1 MDENI
6 ALASYH
12 RMTAVVYWESAKML
26 NESFEARGQP
36 IVGNRMA
43 VPFYYL
49 ACHAAEML
57 LKCALLKRNVL
68 PADLKKQHV
77 RHSLGALLTL
87 VEERG
92 VPISERSAQ
101 LIASLDK
108 RHRDHALRYS
118 FLMEDSEPVFTPPA
132 QDIFSLLDELLMAGR
147 ISSTF
152 GI

>member
-1 MDENI
+1 MDDNI

-26 NESFEARGQP
+26 NDSFEARGQSV
-36 IVGNRMA
+36 VGNRMA

-77 RHSLGALLTL
+77 RHSLGELLNL
-87 VEERG
+87 VEKKG

-101 LIASLDK
+101 LIVSLDR
-108 RHRDHALRYS
+108 RHKDHALRYS
-118 FLMEDSEPVFTPPA
+118 FLMEGSEPVFTPPA
-132 QDIFSLLDELLMAGR
+132 QEVFSLLYELMLAGR
-147 ISSTF
+147 ISTF
-152 GI
+152 GV